1 MVNLVKSYFMP
12 TVHLIIKGKVQHVFY
27 RASARDEA
35 EKLGIK
41 GWIKNTPE
49 GNVEAVVNGNQECI
63 DRYITWCWK
72 GPSSAKVESVEVKDL
87 QDELFEGFKI
97 IRGY

>member
-1 MVNLVKSYFMP
+1 MA
-12 TVHLIIKGKVQHVFY
+12 TVHLMIKGIVQGVYY

-35 EKLGIK
+35 EKLGLT

-49 GNVEAVVNGNQECI
+49 GNVEVVVTGSQDDIN
-63 DRYITWCWK
+63 RYITWCWQ
-72 GPSSAKVESVEVKDL
+72 GPSRAKVESVETKVL
-87 QDELFEGFKI
+87 QEEQFDGFQI